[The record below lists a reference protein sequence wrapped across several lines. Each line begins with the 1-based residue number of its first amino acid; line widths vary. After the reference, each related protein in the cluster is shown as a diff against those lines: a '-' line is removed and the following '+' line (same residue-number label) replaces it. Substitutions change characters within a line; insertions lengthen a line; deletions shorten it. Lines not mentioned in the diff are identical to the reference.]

1 MALKS
6 SNLTATNT
14 YEVEVEVDGKTFM
27 EAVAKV
33 FKKQAKKLAVPG
45 FRKGKAPRAII
56 EKMYGEDVFYDDAM
70 QDCYPD
76 ALDEACEAA
85 GLKVITVTGLEAT
98 HVSKEGFTFK
108 ATVVVEPEIEI
119 KDYDGIEVE
128 KLSTEVTDEMID
140 EEIDRV
146 RERNSRMITVEDRAA
161 ENGDTVVI
169 DFEGFCDG
177 EAFEG
182 GKAEEYNLE
191 LGSGNFIPGFE
202 EQIVG
207 HNTDEEFTIDVKF
220 PEEYQAE
227 NLKGKDAQFKIKLH
241 EIKKKELPEVDDDFV
256 KDVSEKDT
264 VAEYRDEL
272 KEQIAKRLESESE
285 RDLDDKLTNAI
296 IEKVEGEIPE
306 QMYDREAQ
314 NMVREMDMRLRQQ
327 GMDFDTYMKYTGMD
341 ANAVLEMYKP
351 EAQRRVKMR
360 LALEKIAELEKIE
373 PTEEEINAEYDKM
386 AQAYNKEADKVKEI
400 IPVDSIKEDL
410 GVQLAMKHIK
420 DNAVIK

>member
-27 EAVAKV
+27 QAVSKV

-70 QDCYPD
+70 QDCYPE

-98 HVSKEGFTFK
+98 FVSKEGFTFK

-161 ENGDTVVI
+161 QNGDTVVI

-207 HNTDEEFTIDVKF
+207 HNTGDEFDIDVKF

-227 NLKGKDAQFKIKLH
+227 NLKGKDAVFKIKLH
-241 EIKKKELPEVDDDFV
+241 EIKTKELPEVDDDFV

-386 AQAYNKEADKVKEI
+386 AEAYNMEADKVKEI